1 MTEPD
6 DRRIDAEFPALA
18 DLLRTDR
25 RAVLKVMAA
34 SMALAGLPGCG
45 PAPETVAARG
55 RGVPG
60 HTPGAPLVF
69 ATSLTLDGYGT
80 GVLVRS
86 DEGHP
91 TKIEGN
97 PLHPASL
104 GATDAFTQAGILTFH
119 DPDRSRAARL
129 DGQPQPAQRFE
140 RALAQVADEVTARG
154 GEGLRIL
161 TGPTSSPSLAGLLAD
176 LLGRLPNARW
186 HQHAPLGPD
195 NRREGARLVFGDA
208 LETRHDLVRASVIVT
223 LDADILGPGPHQ
235 VAYAR
240 GFAAG
245 RREPEAGPKTNMN
258 RLYAIES
265 TPGATGARA
274 DRRLALP
281 PSAIA
286 AFAHRLAVRLGVAE
300 GEAGSDPL
308 LDTMAAD
315 LRVAGPGALVVA
327 GRHLP
332 AETHA
337 LAHAVNHA
345 LGAVGTTV
353 HHTGPVLAGPWDESA
368 SLEVLAADMA
378 AGAVSHLVILDSN
391 PAYTAPGDLGFADLL
406 ATVPFTLHL
415 GLWADETAALC
426 RWHAPMAHALES
438 WGDARAWDGTVGLM
452 QPVAAP
458 RHGRRTPQEV
468 AAALA
473 GRPAAA
479 RELVRE
485 RFQGDDAAWR
495 QALHDGVV
503 PDTALPSRAVAP
515 APGWRPAPP
524 PAGAGGLEVVFA
536 PDPSVWDGCFANNA
550 WLQELPK
557 PLSKMVWDNA
567 ILLAPAT
574 AAALDLEN
582 GAVAALTLGSRTL
595 RGPVWTLPGHAAD
608 TVTLPL
614 GYGRWSAGRVG
625 TAVGFDAYRLRRAD
639 APWLAAGAELRA
651 TGERHALAT
660 TQRHATMAGRDI
672 VRTAPPVPREPPA
685 QEPPPSIYPD
695 YAYAGP
701 AWGMAVDLN
710 ACVGCNACVTACQ
723 AENNVPVVGRA
734 EVARGREM
742 HWLRID
748 RYFEDQQ
755 TLFQPMLCMHCE
767 KAPCEV
773 VCPVNA
779 TVHDAE
785 GLNVMV
791 YNRCVGTR
799 YCSNNCPYK
808 VRRFNWFDYAQD
820 DGVPAE
826 AANPEVTVRVR
837 GVMEKCTYCIQRIA
851 TARIRAK
858 LENRPIAD
866 GEVVTACQQV
876 CPSGAIVFGD
886 VNDPDSAV
894 SRRKRSPRNYAL
906 LGELNTRPRT
916 TYLARIDNPP
926 AGEEA

>member
-1 MTEPD
+1 MSEPD
-6 DRRIDAEFPALA
+6 DRHIDAEFPALA

-25 RAVLKVMAA
+25 RTVLKLMAA

-45 PAPETVAARG
+45 PAPDTVAARG

-60 HTPGAPLVF
+60 HTPGEPLFF

-104 GATDAFTQAGILTFH
+104 GATDAFTQAEVLTFH
-119 DPDRSRAARL
+119 DPDRSRTARL
-129 DGQPQPAQRFE
+129 DGQPQPAHRLD
-140 RALAQVADEVTARG
+140 RALAEVAAELAGRR

-161 TGPTSSPSLAGLLAD
+161 TGPTSSPSLAALLAE
-176 LLGRLPNARW
+176 LTERLPGARW

-195 NRREGARLVFGDA
+195 HARDGARLVFGEA
-208 LETRHDLVRASVIVT
+208 LETRHDLGRARVIVT

-245 RREPEAGPKTNMN
+245 RGEPDAGMN
-258 RLYAIES
+258 RLYAVES

-281 PSAIA
+281 PSVIA
-286 AFAHRLAVRLGVAE
+286 AFAHRLAIRLGIAE
-300 GEAGSDPL
+300 GEAEGDPRI
-308 LDTMAAD
+308 DAMAAD
-315 LRVAGPGALVVA
+315 LRAAGSGALVVA

-337 LAHAVNHA
+337 LVHAINHA

-353 HHTGPVLAGPWDESA
+353 HHTAPVLAGPWDAPA
-368 SLEVLAADMA
+368 SLEALVADMA
-378 AGAVSHLVILDSN
+378 AGAVSHLLILDSN
-391 PAYTAPGDLGFADLL
+391 PAYTAPGDLGFANLL
-406 ATVPFTLHL
+406 AKVPFTLHL

-438 WGDARAWDGTVGLM
+438 WGDARAWDGTVGLV
-452 QPVAAP
+452 QPVAVP
-458 RHGRRTPQEV
+458 QHGRRTAQEV
-468 AAALA
+468 VAALA
-473 GRPAAA
+473 GRPGTAQD
-479 RELVRE
+479 LVRE
-485 RFQGDDAAWR
+485 RFAGDDAAWR

-503 PDTALPSRAVAP
+503 PGTALPSRAVAP
-515 APGWRPAPP
+515 APDWRPVPP
-524 PAGAGGLEVVFA
+524 PNAGGGLEVVFA
-536 PDPSVWDGCFANNA
+536 PDPSVWDGRFANNA

-557 PLSKMVWDNA
+557 PLSKIVWDNA

-574 AAALDLEN
+574 AERLGLEN
-582 GAVAALTLGSRTL
+582 GDVADLTLGRRTL
-595 RGPVWTLPGHAAD
+595 RGPVWTLPGHAPD
-608 TVTLPL
+608 TLTLPL
-614 GYGRWSAGRVG
+614 GHGRWSAGRVG
-625 TAVGFDAYRLRRAD
+625 TAVGFDAYRVRRSA
-639 APWLAAGAELRA
+639 APWLEAGATLRA
-651 TGERHALAT
+651 TGERAALAT
-660 TQRHATMAGRDI
+660 TQRHATMAGREI
-672 VRTAPPVPREPPA
+672 VRTAPPPP

-695 YAYAGP
+695 YAYEGH

-710 ACVGCNACVTACQ
+710 ACIGCNACVTACQ
-723 AENNVPVVGRA
+723 AENNVPVVGRE

-742 HWLRID
+742 HWLRVD
-748 RYFEDQQ
+748 RYFEGDR

-779 TVHDAE
+779 TVHDGE

-791 YNRCVGTR
+791 YNRCIGTR

-820 DGVPAE
+820 DPVPAE
-826 AANPEVTVRVR
+826 AANSEVSVRVR
-837 GVMEKCTYCIQRIA
+837 GVMEKCTYCTQRIA
-851 TARIRAK
+851 AARIRAK

-866 GEVVTACQQV
+866 GEVVTACQQA

-916 TYLARIDNPP
+916 TYLARVDNPP
-926 AGEEA
+926 AGKGA